1 MRGHRTDV
9 TNEEIFQILL
19 DRGFIEEGYGIHRYR
34 VACDPDLLRPYP
46 LYLIANRIARTLG
59 YSARTRSSK
68 AASNKIKEVAREFDI
83 EIINRF
89 DQNQLRW
96 DLLETAQK
104 FLEEKLN
111 IDLSLID
118 FRRWRSNWGGI
129 VRRIKDGKYTMED
142 GLAMFNDYYKRML
155 TGTKDARVGKPSSR
169 FKIGQVSE
177 LDQYTDP
184 NERRRVRA
192 KLRARKLR
200 AIRREHRKTDAGDPE
215 SQKDDRS
222 IE

>member
-9 TNEEIFQILL
+9 SNEEIFQILL
-19 DRGFIEEGYGIHRYR
+19 DRGFIEEGNGIHRYR

-59 YSARTRSSK
+59 YTARTRSSK

-83 EIINRF
+83 EIITRF

-96 DLLETAQK
+96 DLSETAQK

-129 VRRIKDGKYTMED
+129 YRKIKAGKYTMED

-155 TGTKDARVGKPSSR
+155 TGTKDARVGKPFSR
-169 FKIGQVSE
+169 FKIGQESE

-184 NERRRVRA
+184 VERRRVRV
-192 KLRARKLR
+192 KLRARRIR

-222 IE
+222 M

>member
-1 MRGHRTDV
+1 MRGHRTEV

-19 DRGFIEEGYGIHRYR
+19 DRGFIEDGNGIHRYR

-46 LYLIANRIARTLG
+46 LYQIARRIARTLG
-59 YSARTRSSK
+59 YSARSSSK
-68 AASNKIKEVAREFDI
+68 AASNKIREVAKEFDI

-96 DLLETAQK
+96 DLRETAQK

-129 VRRIKDGKYTMED
+129 YRKIRDGKYTMED

-155 TGTKDARVGKPSSR
+155 TGTKDARVGKPFSR
-169 FKIGQVSE
+169 FNIGQESE

-184 NERRRVRA
+184 EERRRVRA
-192 KLRARKLR
+192 KLRARKIR
-200 AIRREHRKTDAGDPE
+200 AIRREHRKTDAGDTE
-215 SQKDDRS
+215 SKKDDRS
-222 IE
+222 M

>member
-1 MRGHRTDV
+1 MREHRTDV

-19 DRGFIEEGYGIHRYR
+19 DRGFIEEGNGIHRYR

-46 LYLIANRIARTLG
+46 LYMIANRMARTLG
-59 YSARTRSSK
+59 YSARGRSSK
-68 AASNKIKEVAREFDI
+68 AASNKIREVAKEFDI

-96 DLLETAQK
+96 DLRETAQK

-118 FRRWRSNWGGI
+118 FRRWRSNWSGI
-129 VRRIKDGKYTMED
+129 ERKIRDGKYTMED

-169 FKIGQVSE
+169 FNIGQESE
-177 LDQYTDP
+177 LDQYTDQI
-184 NERRRVRA
+184 ERRRVRA
-192 KLRARKLR
+192 KLRARKIR
-200 AIRREHRKTDAGDPE
+200 AIRREHRKIDSGDPE

-222 IE
+222 M

>member
-1 MRGHRTDV
+1 MRGHRTEV
-9 TNEEIFQILL
+9 TNEELFQILL
-19 DRGFIEEGYGIHRYR
+19 DRGFIEEANAIHRYR

-46 LYLIANRIARTLG
+46 LYQIARRIARTLG
-59 YSARTRSSK
+59 YSPRSSSK
-68 AASNKIKEVAREFDI
+68 AASNKIREVAKEFDI

-96 DLLETAQK
+96 DLRETAQK

-129 VRRIKDGKYTMED
+129 ERKIKSGKYTMED

-169 FKIGQVSE
+169 FAIGKYSE
-177 LDQYTDP
+177 LDEYKDP
-184 NERRRVRA
+184 AERRRVRA
-192 KLRARKLR
+192 KLRARKIR
-200 AIRREHRKTDAGDPE
+200 AIRREHRKTDAGDTE
-215 SQKDDRS
+215 S
-222 IE
+222 